1 VTMAAVIVHQAK
13 LADPTGHSARA
24 VHADLWMVWD
34 CVEERTELIALLN
47 GQPYPP
53 TGTGRP

>member
-1 VTMAAVIVHQAK
+1 MAAVIVHQAK